1 MKKKIIN
8 STHRDIVLWIRQ
20 LKFKK
25 KLFGGVDEED
35 VLKKIGELNSL
46 YEKALLQERA
56 RYDALLNASK
66 GGDDGHEEQSE
77 TVSTQSS
84 K

>member
-56 RYDALLNASK
+56 RYDALLKAHK
-66 GGDDGHEEQSE
+66 GGEDGHEEQSE

>member
-35 VLKKIGELNSL
+35 VLKKMGELNTL

-56 RYDALLNASK
+56 RYDALLKASK

>member
-35 VLKKIGELNSL
+35 VLKKMGELNTL

-56 RYDALLNASK
+56 RYDALLKTHK
-66 GGDDGHEEQSE
+66 GGEDGHEEQSE